1 MAKKSKKTYTLE
13 ELDDILDKYVQVYL
27 NDTNAWTDKI
37 DDFRADGDE
46 DEAVKV
52 EYALIPLSTEV
63 RRLIEQK
70 RKNSET
76 ETKNRL
82 TEGEYLHLDDLQ
94 EILDFLVASIQPL
107 LLDTEM
113 TPERRVDLLKLK
125 LIELQQTYN
134 I

>member
-27 NDTNAWTDKI
+27 NVTNACTDKI

-63 RRLIEQK
+63 LRLIEQK
-70 RKNSET
+70 RKKSET